1 MKKFLINEQEKSRI
15 LKMYNVNSNLI
26 KEGVTIPYSQVSV
39 YDAGSSDPSKFI
51 DEFVKNLI
59 AKIDSDAAAKAM
71 RLSGQMVLAKGF
83 FTGGASN
90 SWGKMATGYDRENN
104 MAQAKPTETVNYQKN
119 YDLALERAKKFEEA
133 LWPKLAVYKIKKS
146 PDLSVI
152 KTSAYVLNTGGK
164 GDSSRD
170 QKTFPNPGQKI
181 YVNLVFEYSQK
192 LEESK
197 DATKIT
203 SLDQFR
209 NNFVLTGSYYCN
221 GKNGLGSP
229 SSSTDTYVNQCSK
242 LPANLKDG
250 NHISAW
256 EIKWNPNV
264 MKNPYTVPVYR
275 WNFYWGADGKIKTIV
290 GQQYNNDVKYPANKL
305 FPPSQN
311 VAKDDK
317 TLLYMMGL
325 NDGETTTGGKL
336 YGKLIKPFI

>member
-1 MKKFLINEQEKSRI
+1 MKKILISEQEKSKI
-15 LKMYNVNSNLI
+15 LKMYNTNSNLI

-51 DEFVKNLI
+51 DDFVKNLI
-59 AKIDSDAAAKAM
+59 AKIDSDPAAKTM
-71 RLSGQMVLAKGF
+71 RLSGQMVLARGV
-83 FTGGASN
+83 FTAGASN
-90 SWGKMATGYDRENN
+90 SWGKATSGYDRENN
-104 MAQAKPTETVNYQKN
+104 LAKAKPSETVNYQKN
-119 YDLALERAKKFEEA
+119 YDLALDRAKKFEAA
-133 LWPKLAVYKIKKS
+133 LWPKLELYKIKKS

-152 KTSAYVLNTGGK
+152 TTNAYVLNTGGK
-164 GDSSRD
+164 SDSSRD
-170 QKTFPNPGQKI
+170 QKAFPNPGQKI
-181 YVNLVFEYSQK
+181 NVNLVFEYSNK

-221 GKNGLGSP
+221 GKNGLGV
-229 SSSTDTYVNQCSK
+229 SSNADTYTNQCSK

-290 GQQYNNDVKYPANKL
+290 GQQYNNDVKYPSNKL
-305 FPPSQN
+305 FPPSSN

-317 TLLYMMGL
+317 KLLYMMGL
-325 NDGETTTGGKL
+325 NDGETSTGGKL
-336 YGKLIKPFI
+336 YGKLVKPYI